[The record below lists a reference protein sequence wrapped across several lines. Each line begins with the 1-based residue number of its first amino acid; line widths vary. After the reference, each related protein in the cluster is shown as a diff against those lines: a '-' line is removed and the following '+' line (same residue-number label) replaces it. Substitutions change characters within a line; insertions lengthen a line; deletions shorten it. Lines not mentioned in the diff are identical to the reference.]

1 MQSTYKMQ
9 ESEKT
14 LNCALQL
21 NLLNGHHISM
31 QIWHRLAPLIN
42 LHTNKSCWPL
52 LKRRIPS
59 HFNFQQRLV
68 RHPEL
73 AGT

>member
-1 MQSTYKMQ
+1 
-9 ESEKT
+9 
-14 LNCALQL
+14 
-21 NLLNGHHISM
+21 M

-73 AGT
+73 EPLPAAPYWTENFSVRAIFAGAITEMYTRV